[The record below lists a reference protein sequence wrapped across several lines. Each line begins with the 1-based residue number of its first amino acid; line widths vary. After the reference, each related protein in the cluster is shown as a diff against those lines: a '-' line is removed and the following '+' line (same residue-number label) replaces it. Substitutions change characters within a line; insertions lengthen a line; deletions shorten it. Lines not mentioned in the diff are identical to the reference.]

1 MDNARSLYSE
11 KQDILMKPSV
21 YLTNQFLE
29 PIIPM
34 LIPDWNIIH
43 GWKMASGVD
52 QSRVVALATTVW
64 DQIDHSFLMQFP
76 NLKIISH
83 LGIGTDNIDLNFLK
97 QNHIIL
103 HSQPN
108 AGVHDTAELAIAL
121 LLALSRRVILNDRYT
136 RNNEWVE
143 KKPRFLGNHLLGK
156 QLGLVGFGQIGE
168 KIAQFAEPFG
178 LKIAYTA
185 RSQKNSPYLYCPTAA
200 NLASISD
207 FLIICCSGGVETQHL
222 INKQVLDNLGAE
234 GYLINVARGSIVDQ
248 NALIDALQRHTI
260 AGAALDVY
268 QYEPEVPFALRQLDN
283 VVLSPHMGSSTKEN
297 LNQMFQLQAKHLS
310 QYLSE
315 PLWQRE
321 SHVTLFEEQ

>member
-1 MDNARSLYSE
+1 
-11 KQDILMKPSV
+11 MKPSV

-43 GWKMASGVD
+43 GWKVAAGMEYSKVE
-52 QSRVVALATTVW
+52 ALATTVW

-83 LGIGTDNIDLNFLK
+83 LGIGTDNIDIHFLK

-121 LLALSRRVILNDRYT
+121 LLTLTRKIILNDRYT
-136 RNNEWVE
+136 RNNDWIEQ
-143 KKPRFLGNHLLGK
+143 KPRFRGNHLLGK
-156 QLGLVGFGQIGE
+156 QLGLVGFGQIGV
-168 KIAQFAEPFG
+168 KVAQFAEPFG

-200 NLASISD
+200 GLASISD
-207 FLIICCSGGVETQHL
+207 FLIICCSGGVETQHI
-222 INKQVLDNLGAE
+222 INKQVLDNLGPE

-248 NALIDALQRHTI
+248 NALIDALQRRAI
-260 AGAALDVY
+260 AGAGLDVY
-268 QYEPEVPFALRQLDN
+268 QYEPEVPLALRQLDN

-297 LNQMFQLQAKHLS
+297 LNQMFQLQAKHLN
-310 QYLSE
+310 QYLNE
-315 PLWQRE
+315 FLRKKE
-321 SHVTLFEEQ
+321 SCHPLFEEE